1 MRVDTSLNNRGPK
14 DRGFTLIE
22 LLVVI
27 AIIALLVGILLPALS
42 AARNAARN
50 AVSQVNLK
58 SLSTSVLTYSND
70 YREQLLNPFNPTT
83 NYNGVA
89 GAADPEWYS
98 ARVPHMAG
106 YVWRFS
112 DANYQTEMFAFHWAG
127 IMLQYINPKDLRSA
141 VQFNPADKGVI
152 QRFNARFPSTDDLE
166 GWLWDSSYVYSP
178 TMWFNKERYT
188 GATRATPTAPNQLGG
203 LRSVRYNRVAEVAAP
218 TAKVMMFERYDTKQN
233 KRPGA
238 NLPPN
243 WNNPIAHPNA
253 SFVDGS
259 ASEIDMSELTQLAN
273 STDVNISSVYKP
285 TNPNWNLPTSLLR
298 DASVGYEIYDG
309 QENGQDGTQSY
320 PAFFWGTK
328 NGIKGRDVPRR

>member
-1 MRVDTSLNNRGPK
+1 MSPK
-14 DRGFTLIE
+14 ALRSGFTLIE
-22 LLVVI
+22 LLVVV
-27 AIIALLVGILLPALS
+27 AIIALLVGILLPALT

-58 SLSTSVLTYSND
+58 SLSTSILTYSND

-83 NYNGVA
+83 SYNGNP
-89 GAADPEWYS
+89 GMADPEWFS
-98 ARVPHMAG
+98 ARVPHMSG
-106 YVWRFS
+106 YVWRFN
-112 DANYQTEMFAFHWAG
+112 DANHQTEMFAFHWAG

-152 QRFNARFPSTDDLE
+152 QRFNARFPTTDDLE

-178 TMWFNKERYT
+178 TMWFNSQRYT
-188 GATRATPTAPNQLGG
+188 SATRPGPTAPTALGG
-203 LRSVRYNRVAEVAAP
+203 VRSVRYNKVAEVTSP
-218 TAKVMMFERYDTKQN
+218 TAKAMLFERYDCKLN

-243 WNNPIAHPNA
+243 WNNPIARPNV

-259 ASEIDMSELTQLAN
+259 ASEVDMSELTQLAA
-273 STDVNISSVYKP
+273 SSDPLVSSVFRP
-285 TNPNWNLPTSLLR
+285 TNPNWNIPTSLLR
-298 DASVGYEIYDG
+298 DPGLYEIYDG
-309 QENGQDGTQSY
+309 QENGQEGTQSY

-328 NGIKGRDVPRR
+328 NGIKGRDIPRR